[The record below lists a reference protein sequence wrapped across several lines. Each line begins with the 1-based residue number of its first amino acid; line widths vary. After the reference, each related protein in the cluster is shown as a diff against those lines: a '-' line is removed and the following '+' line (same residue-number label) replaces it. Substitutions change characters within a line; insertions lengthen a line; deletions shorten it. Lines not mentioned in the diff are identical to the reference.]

1 MQTLTFNTTTKIVQL
16 LDGQLLSQSKIL
28 QIYENVSTVRCSELG
43 FYEVMQKDISATEE
57 IQIPICRLPIPQT
70 IMFINK

>member
-1 MQTLTFNTTTKIVQL
+1 MITLTFNTKNKTVKITNTE
-16 LDGQLLSQSKIL
+16 DKN
-28 QIYENVSTVRCSELG
+28 IYEYSNVPTVKVREG

-57 IQIPICRLPIPQT
+57 IQIPICRLPISQT

>member
-1 MQTLTFNTTTKIVQL
+1 MITLTFNTKNKTVKITNTE
-16 LDGQLLSQSKIL
+16 DKN
-28 QIYENVSTVRCSELG
+28 IYEYSNVPTVKVREG